1 MVEYTALLTL
11 AVEIGRRL
19 QESGAEIYRVEEAVQ
34 RTFQAYGVDS
44 GQVFAIPNCLI
55 VSVVDAEGRP
65 MTQMQRISAHGSD
78 VTRME
83 LVYGFCRQV
92 CQTAPDVNSALEQLR
107 QLDQK
112 GSVFPVWMQLLGYFV
127 GAGAFSL
134 FWGGNAWDGAAG
146 GLCGVAIGLCLLWM
160 GQLNANLFIKTVIA
174 SFVSVF
180 LAAVLVHIGMGE
192 NINYITIGAL
202 MALVPGV
209 MFTSFMRAI
218 MAGDL
223 VAGLFKLVEALLTG
237 GAIALGAL
245 VAMAASAGLWGI

>member
-1 MVEYTALLTL
+1 MLTL

-34 RTFQAYGVDS
+34 RTFQAYGVES

-55 VSVVDAEGRP
+55 VSVVDDEGQPLTR
-65 MTQMQRISAHGSD
+65 MRRISSRGSD
-78 VTRME
+78 ITRME
-83 LVYGFCRQV
+83 LVYDFCRRV
-92 CQTAPDVNSALEQLR
+92 CRTAPDVNSALEELR
-107 QLDQK
+107 AMDNK
-112 GSVFPVWMQLLGYFV
+112 IAVFPVWMQLLGYFL
-127 GAGAFSL
+127 GAGAFAL
-134 FWGGNAWDGAAG
+134 FWGGSFQDGVAG
-146 GLCGVAIGLCLLWM
+146 GLCGVAIGLCLIYI
-160 GQLNANLFIKTVIA
+160 GRLNVNLFIKTVLA

-180 LAAVLVHIGMGE
+180 LASVLVQLGVGE

-223 VAGLFKLVEALLTG
+223 VAGLFKLVEAALTG
-237 GAIALGAL
+237 VAIALGAL
-245 VAMAASAGLWGI
+245 IAMAAAAGLWGV